1 MNYFVHRLGVWLL
14 VSGIATGIAGETR
27 SYSLKEAQQYA
38 LENNRDI
45 RKAALG
51 IKVAN
56 KQLWEVTASGF
67 PQVEASATYQNMLDI
82 PTQLIPGEIFGAP
95 AGTSI
100 PVKFGKPHGANY
112 GVSLSQLVFSGS
124 YLVGVQAS
132 RVFLQLSEQQLART
146 QLDVKA
152 TVTNTY
158 YLILLAEENRKVLEK
173 SLENL
178 KKTHYEI
185 QEMYQEGFTEQ
196 TDVKQLQ
203 IALNQLENGIRT
215 LDQQLEI
222 ARQLL
227 KLQMGLPL
235 NEPIELADPLTRI
248 LNNLDAGEKSVPEF
262 DINRNTS
269 FQAMVTQEKLAGLS
283 LRREKMNFLP
293 SVAAFARF
301 QQDAYRDEFN
311 IFDADKPWYPTTVVG
326 MKLSWPIFSGTGR
339 IQRLQKSK
347 FELQQAI
354 LQREQVENSLH
365 VAFQQARS
373 ALYSARDQFKTARAN
388 RDLAQEV
395 YEVNREKFREGLV
408 SSLTLTQ
415 AHNQYLDSERAWLQS
430 LSDVLNAQTNLEK
443 LLETL

>member
-1 MNYFVHRLGVWLL
+1 MNNFKHWLGIGLL
-14 VSGIATGIAGETR
+14 ASGIATGWAGETR

-45 RKAALG
+45 RTAALG

-67 PQVEASATYQNMLDI
+67 PQVEASAGYQNLLDI
-82 PTQLIPGEIFGAP
+82 PTQLIPGEIFGGAP
-95 AGTSI
+95 GSTI

-112 GVSLSQLVFSGS
+112 GISLSQLVFSGS

-146 QLDVKA
+146 QLEVKA

-158 YLILLAEENRKVLEK
+158 YLILLAEENRKVLVE

-178 KKTHYEI
+178 KKTHFEI
-185 QEMYQEGFTEQ
+185 KEMYQEGFTEE

-203 IALNQLENGIRT
+203 ISLNQLENGIRT

-235 NEPIELADPLTRI
+235 TEPIALADPLARI
-248 LNNLDAGEKSVPEF
+248 LNNLDAGENPEPKF
-262 DINRNTS
+262 DVNRNTS
-269 FQAMVTQEKLAGLS
+269 FKAMITQEKLAGLS
-283 LRREKMNFLP
+283 LRKEKMNFLP
-293 SVAAFARF
+293 SLVAFASF
-301 QQDAYRDEFN
+301 QKDAYRDEFN
-311 IFDADKPWYPTTVVG
+311 IFDADKAWYPTSVVG
-326 MKLSWPIFSGTGR
+326 VKLSWPLFSGTGR
-339 IQRLQKSK
+339 LHRLQKSN
-347 FELQQAI
+347 FELQQAR
-354 LQREQVENSLH
+354 LQREQVENSLQ

-373 ALYSARDQFKTARAN
+373 ALNSARDQFKNARAN

-395 YEVNREKFREGLV
+395 YDVTREKFREGLV
-408 SSLTLTQ
+408 SSLGLTQ
-415 AHNQYLDSERAWLQS
+415 AHNQYLDSERNYLQS
-430 LSDVLNAQTNLEK
+430 VSDVLTARTNLEK

>member
-1 MNYFVHRLGVWLL
+1 MNNFEKWLALILLGWLA
-14 VSGIATGIAGETR
+14 SGVAGEIR
-27 SYSLKEAQQYA
+27 SYSLKEAQQFA
-38 LENNRDI
+38 LQNNRDI
-45 RKAALG
+45 QKAALG

-112 GVSLSQLVFSGS
+112 GFSVSQLVFSGS

-132 RVFLQLSEQQLART
+132 RVFLQLSEQQLTRT

-158 YLILLAEENRKVLEK
+158 YLILLAEENRKVLVK

-178 KKTHYEI
+178 KKTYFEI
-185 QEMYQEGFTEQ
+185 KEMYQEGFTEQ

-227 KLQMGLPL
+227 KLQMGLSL
-235 NEPIELADPLTRI
+235 TEPIALTDSFAGI
-248 LNNLDAGEKSVPEF
+248 LNNLDAGEQPGLDF
-262 DINRNTS
+262 DVTRNTS
-269 FQAMVTQEKLAGLS
+269 YRAMVTQEKLAGLS
-283 LRREKMNFLP
+283 LRREKTNFLP
-293 SVAAFARF
+293 SIAAFARF
-301 QQDAYRDEFN
+301 QQDAYRDAFN
-311 IFDADKPWYPTTVVG
+311 IFDSDKPWYPTTVVG
-326 MKLSWPIFSGTGR
+326 VKLIWPLFTGTGR
-339 IQRLQKSK
+339 IQRIQKSK
-347 FELQQAI
+347 FELQQAT
-354 LQREQVENSLH
+354 LQREQVENSLQ

-373 ALYSARDQFKTARAN
+373 ALNSARDQFKTARAN

-430 LSDVLNAQTNLEK
+430 ISDVLTAQTNLEK